1 MLEAKQKRAQI
12 ARAKIIK
19 AASKMFATQGFDGTK
34 TEDIAKEA
42 GVSKGTVFAHFGDKL
57 YLLAEVG
64 QVELDARLEYLEGV
78 AEADRA
84 GDAVEN
90 ICIGLDRILD
100 YFEEQPEFLRLFVEK
115 SALRLSDEGY
125 GFDESIRRIHRALKA
140 IVARWNGGLDA
151 ELTAVALRAY
161 MLHMAVGRLCG
172 EYKSPDMRKEELRAL
187 VSGLVGGESV

>member
-1 MLEAKQKRAQI
+1 MLEAKQKRAQV
-12 ARAKIIK
+12 ARAKIID
-19 AASKMFATQGFDGTK
+19 AATKMFVKQGFDATK

-64 QVELDARLEYLEGV
+64 QVELDARLIHLEELAA
-78 AEADRA
+78 AEVNE
-84 GDAVEN
+84 GLKEQ
-90 ICIGLDRILD
+90 ICIGLDAILD

-115 SALRLSDEGY
+115 SALRLTDEGY

-140 IVARWNGGLDA
+140 IVARGSRGLDP
-151 ELTAVALRAY
+151 EMTAVALRAY

-172 EYKSPDMRKEELRAL
+172 EYKTPEMRKEELRAL
-187 VSGLVGGESV
+187 VSGLLG